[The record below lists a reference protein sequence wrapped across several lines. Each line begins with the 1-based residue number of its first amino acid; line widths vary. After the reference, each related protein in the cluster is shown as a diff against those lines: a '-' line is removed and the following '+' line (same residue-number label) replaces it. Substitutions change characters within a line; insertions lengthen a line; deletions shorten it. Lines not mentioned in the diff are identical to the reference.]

1 MARGKAAPTQDA
13 AAGGAALEAPTDG
26 VYIGKSVK
34 PEFIY
39 LFSACS

>member
-1 MARGKAAPTQDA
+1 MARGKAAPTQDP
-13 AAGGAALEAPTDG
+13 AAGGAAQEAPTDG

-39 LFSACS
+39 LS

>member
-1 MARGKAAPTQDA
+1 MARGKAAPTQGA
-13 AAGGAALEAPTDG
+13 AAGGAAQEAPTDG

-39 LFSACS
+39 LFWTNF